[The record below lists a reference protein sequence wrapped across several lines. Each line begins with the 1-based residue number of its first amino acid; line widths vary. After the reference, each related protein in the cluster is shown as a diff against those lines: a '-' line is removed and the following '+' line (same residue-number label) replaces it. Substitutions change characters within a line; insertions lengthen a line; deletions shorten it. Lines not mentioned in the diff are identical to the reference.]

1 MVVSIRRLRKHCLLG
16 QRDLPEVNCQLASYV
31 LRITINKLRITF
43 YEFLFET
50 ITILYK
56 LAYWAGVIA
65 QVVIRYPYQQ
75 TAKAGVKTGQRVSR
89 TERILLL
96 LLTIFAGL
104 IPLVYSLTHWLDFD
118 NYHLPVWLGLCGLL
132 LLVLSLFIFWRA
144 HFDLKANWSPSLEI
158 HLDHTLVTDGIYRL
172 VRHPMYL
179 SQLLWALAQIL
190 LIQNWLAGPLNL
202 FFFIP
207 FYFLRSRAEEK
218 MMLDRFGDQ
227 YRVYMQKTGGI
238 FPFGHCVESKGK

>member
-1 MVVSIRRLRKHCLLG
+1 M
-16 QRDLPEVNCQLASYV
+16 
-31 LRITINKLRITF
+31 
-43 YEFLFET
+43 
-50 ITILYK
+50 TILYK

-75 TAKAGVKTGQRVSR
+75 TAKVGEKTGQRVSR
-89 TERILLL
+89 TENILLV
-96 LLTIFAGL
+96 LLTLVAL
-104 IPLVYSLTHWLDFD
+104 VLPLVYSLTHLLDFA
-118 NYHLPVWLGLCGLL
+118 NYHLPVWLGVCGLV
-132 LLVLSLFIFWRA
+132 LLVLSLFVFWRA

-158 HLDHTLVTDGIYRL
+158 RLDHTLVTDGIYRL

-227 YRVYMQKTGGI
+227 YRLCMQNTGGI
-238 FPFGHCVESKGK
+238 FPFGHWVESKGK

>member
-1 MVVSIRRLRKHCLLG
+1 M
-16 QRDLPEVNCQLASYV
+16 
-31 LRITINKLRITF
+31 
-43 YEFLFET
+43 
-50 ITILYK
+50 TILYK
-56 LAYWAGVIA
+56 FAYWAGLIA

-75 TAKAGVKTGQRVSR
+75 TAKAGVKTMQRVSR
-89 TERILLL
+89 TENILLAL
-96 LLTIFAGL
+96 LALVSL
-104 IPLVYSLTHWLDFD
+104 VLPLVYSLTHWLEFA

-132 LLVLSLFIFWRA
+132 LLIFSLFIFWRA

-158 HLDHTLVTDGIYRL
+158 RLDHTLVTDGIYRL

-190 LIQNWLAGPLNL
+190 LMQNWLAGPLNL
-202 FFFIP
+202 LFFIP

-227 YRVYMQKTGGI
+227 YRLYIHNTGGI
-238 FPFGHCVESKGK
+238 FPFGRRVESKEK